1 MINITDKN
9 RKLFEIAEAQ
19 QGLFTAKQAE
29 EAGFINTNHV
39 YHVKAGHW
47 IRMERGIYRLSLF
60 PFSPDQHLVMYALWS
75 RNREGK
81 IEGTYSHETALNFFE
96 LSDVNP
102 PKIHMTVPTD
112 FRRSSHVPKVIKL
125 YFADLTKEDFKKS
138 RGFYV
143 TSPLRTLQDVIQIQN
158 ISFEFI
164 EQAIKQALDKGLI
177 RRTELKTLSSK
188 ISQDNV
194 WRSDLDQTLKEI
206 A

>member
-1 MINITDKN
+1 VTNATDKN
-9 RKLFEIAEAQ
+9 KKLFEIAEAQ

-29 EAGFINTNHV
+29 EAGFINTNHA

-47 IRMERGIYRLSLF
+47 TRVERGVYRLNFF
-60 PFSPDQHLVMYALWS
+60 PFTPDQHLMMYALWS

-96 LSDVNP
+96 LSDINP
-102 PKIHMTVPTD
+102 TKIHMTVPRN
-112 FRRSSHVPKVIKL
+112 FRRSSNTPKTVKL
-125 YFADLTKEDFKKS
+125 YFADLKSEEIKRS

-143 TSPLRTLQDVIQIQN
+143 TTPIRTLQDVLEIQN

-164 EQAIKQALDKGLI
+164 EQAIKQALDKGLT
-177 RRTELKTLSSK
+177 RRSELKTLSSK
-188 ISQDNV
+188 ISRDNV
-194 WRSDLDQTLKEI
+194 WQRELDHVLKEI